1 MIYIYIYIF
10 FFFSQVLLP
19 LSLLTICHNK
29 LQESLSW
36 RSDPLVSVLLRNFGF
51 LYNLQI
57 NNKGWEITL
66 YVNEKYYK
74 KVCNNCKNLTP

>member
-10 FFFSQVLLP
+10 FFFSLSQVLLP

-57 NNKGWEITL
+57 NNKGWDL
-66 YVNEKYYK
+66 GDYF
-74 KVCNNCKNLTP
+74 VC

>member
-1 MIYIYIYIF
+1 MIYIF
-10 FFFSQVLLP
+10 FFSLSQVLLP

-57 NNKGWEITL
+57 NNKGWDL
-66 YVNEKYYK
+66 GDYF
-74 KVCNNCKNLTP
+74 VC